1 MTGAANTDTASPVN
15 ELNQSG
21 KTDKGRQHRTWVHP
35 LVDIVDMIDL
45 SVESRLRT
53 SLSCDIQSRQP
64 TLYWPSDMAE
74 LQPRNFCYLQKFA
87 KKNGFKL
94 LEDRRSMDVQPILE
108 KRDRKPAMIALGLSL
123 LMKQTGVA
131 GVARIPSEPHRL
143 NADSRHIGL
152 GSLIKMAA
160 FAAPKSKRVVVLP
173 NRILVNA
180 LNDTQPISGYACK
193 LTNSGITTIL
203 SHFDSPF
210 FRSIGYSTG
219 SQYVT
224 HICLAGGPRDVASL
238 WTQLPTLTNTDF
250 KFQLFPAKH
259 AAGDFGLFYITFYF
273 NMAENPAPW
282 WLVADTHKPSAQA
295 ETAAE
300 TDTHNQELNDFESGP
315 HRKAS

>member
-1 MTGAANTDTASPVN
+1 MTGAANTDTASPTK
-15 ELNQSG
+15 EPDHSG
-21 KTDKGRQHRTWVHP
+21 NTAQGRQHTTWVQP
-35 LVDIVDMIDL
+35 LVDIVSMTDL
-45 SVESRLRT
+45 SMETRLRT
-53 SLSCDIQSRQP
+53 SLSCDIQARHP
-64 TLYWPSDMAE
+64 TIYWPSDMAE
-74 LQPRNFCYLQKFA
+74 LQPRNFRYLQNFA

-123 LMKQTGVA
+123 LMKQTGVP
-131 GVARIPSEPHRL
+131 GIARIPSEPHRL

-152 GSLIKMAA
+152 GKLIQMTA

-180 LNDTQPISGYACK
+180 LKDTQPIAGYACK
-193 LTNSGITTIL
+193 LNHSSNTTLL
-203 SHFDSPF
+203 SHFDSPY

-224 HICLAGGPRDVASL
+224 HICLAGGLRDSAAL

-250 KFQLFPAKH
+250 KFQLFPAER
-259 AAGDFGLFYITFYF
+259 ASDDFGLFYITYYL
-273 NMAENPAPW
+273 NMAEAPTPW
-282 WLVADTHKPSAQA
+282 WLTADTHNPTVQSEVDSQ
-295 ETAAE
+295 EV
-300 TDTHNQELNDFESGP
+300 ELNDFESGT

>member
-1 MTGAANTDTASPVN
+1 MTGAADTDTVS
-15 ELNQSG
+15 LTRKFDRSDTTDQSS
-21 KTDKGRQHRTWVHP
+21 QPATWVRP
-35 LVDIVDMIDL
+35 LVDVVEMTDL

-53 SLSCDIQSRQP
+53 SISCDIQSRQP

-74 LQPRNFCYLQKFA
+74 LQVRNYRYLQRFA
-87 KKNGFKL
+87 KNNGFKL
-94 LEDRRSMDVQPILE
+94 LEDRRNMDVQPILE

-123 LMKQTGVA
+123 LMKQTGVSGA
-131 GVARIPSEPHRL
+131 ARIPSEPHRL

-152 GSLIKMAA
+152 GKLIKMAA
-160 FAAPKSKRVVVLP
+160 YSAPTSKRVVVLP

-180 LNDTQPISGYACK
+180 LKDTQPISGYACK
-193 LTNSGITTIL
+193 LNDSGKTTIL
-203 SHFDSPF
+203 SHFDSPY

-224 HICLAGGPRDVASL
+224 HICLAGGPRHIASL

-250 KFQLFPAKH
+250 KFQLFPAKC
-259 AAGDFGLFYITFYF
+259 ASDDFGLFYITFYL

-282 WLVADTHKPSAQA
+282 WVTADTHKEDPVDVK
-295 ETAAE
+295 
-300 TDTHNQELNDFESGP
+300 TDL